1 MAVGARPRVDYL
13 LTMTKLNSKFTV
25 TAASQYG
32 ADSLIVLDSRGGRKT
47 GPSAR
52 NPDYSKQL
60 SRILRLLK
68 KHSCVIVRIE
78 VVSKVAYQRGANRKL
93 ALRYPIHMSKIAST
107 DQLRKDIQ
115 AAQRGLVQRPGA
127 SGGNTTKRIGIWIK
141 AGPLVPAI
149 GLSTILTEK

>member
-13 LTMTKLNSKFTV
+13 LNMTKLNSKFTV

-60 SRILRLLK
+60 SRILRTLK
-68 KHSCVIVRIE
+68 THDCVIVRIE
-78 VVSKVAYQRGANRKL
+78 VVSTVALQRGANRKL
-93 ALRYPIHMSKIAST
+93 DLKYPIRMTKVASI
-107 DQLRKDIQ
+107 DKLRNEIQ
-115 AAQRGLVQRPGA
+115 AAQRSLVQRPGA
-127 SGGNTTKRIGIWIK
+127 SGGNTTKRIGIWVEV
-141 AGPLVPAI
+141 GRHVPTI
-149 GLSTILTEK
+149 GLMSLLGEN

>member
-1 MAVGARPRVDYL
+1 
-13 LTMTKLNSKFTV
+13 MTKLNSKFTV

-60 SRILRLLK
+60 SRILRMLK
-68 KHSCVIVRIE
+68 THDCVIVRIE
-78 VVSKVAYQRGANRKL
+78 VVSTVALQRGANRKL
-93 ALRYPIHMSKIAST
+93 ALKYPIRMANVASI
-107 DQLRKDIQ
+107 DKLRNDIP
-115 AAQRGLVQRPGA
+115 AAQRSLVQRPGA

-141 AGPLVPAI
+141 VGPLVPSL
-149 GLSTILTEK
+149 GLKHLLSI

>member
-1 MAVGARPRVDYL
+1 MSRPRFDYL
-13 LTMTKLNSKFTV
+13 SNMTKLNSKFTV

-60 SRILRLLK
+60 SRILRTLK
-68 KHSCVIVRIE
+68 AHDCVIVRIE
-78 VVSKVAYQRGANRKL
+78 VVSTVALQRGANRKL
-93 ALRYPIHMSKIAST
+93 ALKYPIRMANVASI
-107 DQLRKDIQ
+107 DKLRNDIQ
-115 AAQRGLVQRPGA
+115 AAQRSLVQRPGA

-141 AGPLVPAI
+141 VGPLIPSL
-149 GLSTILTEK
+149 GLKHLLPI

>member
-1 MAVGARPRVDYL
+1 MSRPRFDYL
-13 LTMTKLNSKFTV
+13 SNMTKLNSKFTV

-60 SRILRLLK
+60 SRILRTLK
-68 KHSCVIVRIE
+68 THDCVIVRIE
-78 VVSKVAYQRGANRKL
+78 VVSTVALQRGTNRKL
-93 ALRYPIHMSKIAST
+93 ALKYPIRMANVASI
-107 DQLRKDIQ
+107 DKLRNDIQ
-115 AAQRGLVQRPGA
+115 AAQRSLVQRPGA

-141 AGPLVPAI
+141 VGPLVPSL
-149 GLSTILTEK
+149 GLKHLLSI

>member
-1 MAVGARPRVDYL
+1 MVDYRSH
-13 LTMTKLNSKFTV
+13 MTKLNSKFTV

-60 SRILRLLK
+60 SRILRILK
-68 KHSCVIVRIE
+68 THDCVIVRIE
-78 VVSKVAYQRGANRKL
+78 VVSTVALQRGANRKL
-93 ALRYPIHMSKIAST
+93 ALRYPIRMTKVASI
-107 DQLRKDIQ
+107 DKLRNDIQ
-115 AAQRGLVQRPGA
+115 AAQRSLVQRPGA

-141 AGPLVPAI
+141 AGPRVPAI
-149 GLSTILTEK
+149 GLSAILVET

>member
-1 MAVGARPRVDYL
+1 MAAMSRPRFDYL
-13 LTMTKLNSKFTV
+13 SNMTKLNSKFTV

-60 SRILRLLK
+60 SRILRTLK
-68 KHSCVIVRIE
+68 THDCVIVRIE
-78 VVSKVAYQRGANRKL
+78 VVSTVALQRGTNRKL
-93 ALRYPIHMSKIAST
+93 VLKYPIRMANVASI
-107 DQLRKDIQ
+107 DKLRNDIQ
-115 AAQRGLVQRPGA
+115 AAQRSLVQRPGA

-141 AGPLVPAI
+141 VGPLVPSI
-149 GLSTILTEK
+149 GLSAILA